1 MENCLIFSRETFYV
15 TITVCLNILWLK
27 AIDEIT
33 ARQIRTS
40 LRNHDVV
47 KLCSVEYI
55 NHTNR
60 ITVANFH
67 VRDRSRNYRIFN
79 FRTIVQPL
87 KYLSHYNRLRFRPTL
102 YVHRSSGRDR
112 WRCIVARQ
120 LGHER
125 VFSSNNSRSLVMLLT
140 QEYASAHRRLHGN
153 RQISAAAAVIALQ
166 QRSGQ
171 QVNIEVTGRQSR
183 RVGRYYLAYHDTIIT
198 LDNRHIRVISSRVIT
213 HTLAASTA
221 LSARQRSGVRLSVF
235 ICPVYLLTL
244 VGL

>member
-1 MENCLIFSRETFYV
+1 MEHCLIFSRETFYV

-102 YVHRSSGRDR
+102 YVQRSSGRDR

-120 LGHER
+120 LEHER

-166 QRSGQ
+166 QGQVSRSTSRS
-171 QVNIEVTGRQSR
+171 QVGSR
-183 RVGRYYLAYHDTIIT
+183 AASDDIISRIMHD
-198 LDNRHIRVISSRVIT
+198 ISSHSTTDIF
-213 HTLAASTA
+213 AS
-221 LSARQRSGVRLSVF
+221 
-235 ICPVYLLTL
+235 
-244 VGL
+244 